1 MAPPRHWPIGLLNA
15 GRHRVMVR
23 AVERQGL
30 LSTRLFVAASFV
42 VGCMSAVAL
51 LGTAA

>member
-1 MAPPRHWPIGLLNA
+1 LKVGRA
-15 GRHRVMVR
+15 GVILR

-42 VGCMSAVAL
+42 VGCMAAVAL
-51 LGTAA
+51 LGTAV